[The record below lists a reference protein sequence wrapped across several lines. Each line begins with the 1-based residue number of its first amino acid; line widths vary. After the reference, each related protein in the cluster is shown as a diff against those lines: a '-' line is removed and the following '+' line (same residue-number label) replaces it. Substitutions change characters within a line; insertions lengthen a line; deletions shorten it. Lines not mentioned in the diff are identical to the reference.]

1 MKCVHMCVG
10 VVTNLTMSMSRDKTH
25 GFQED
30 CLKTSIAATS
40 SKTRKKTD
48 TRIKV
53 KTKREKFEKK
63 FLSPE

>member
-1 MKCVHMCVG
+1 MYVG

-40 SKTRKKTD
+40 SKRRRKRTD
-48 TRIKV
+48 TKIKV
-53 KTKREKFEKK
+53 KNKK
-63 FLSPE
+63 GEI